1 MTFEVAENAPE
12 RTRREVEKLHE
23 LAVNEFGYA
32 TEHVLFTAHGDG
44 TISGRIALYAE
55 ADSHDHDENKDQD
68 GRDSNVWMPGTQNND
83 YDPDPP
89 GVGLQ
94 ARVPSPSTGATNDSA
109 EVGV

>member
-1 MTFEVAENAPE
+1 
-12 RTRREVEKLHE
+12 
-23 LAVNEFGYA
+23 
-32 TEHVLFTAHGDG
+32 
-44 TISGRIALYAE
+44 
-55 ADSHDHDENKDQD
+55 
-68 GRDSNVWMPGTQNND
+68 MPGTQNND